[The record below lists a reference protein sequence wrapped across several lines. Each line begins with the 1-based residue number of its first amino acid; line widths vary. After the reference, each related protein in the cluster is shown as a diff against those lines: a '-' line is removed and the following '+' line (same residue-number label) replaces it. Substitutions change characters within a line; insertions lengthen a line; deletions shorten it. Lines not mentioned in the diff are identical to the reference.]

1 MKIASLPIRFST
13 NFEFDV
19 KWRETFIT
27 TVGLLTL
34 YIILNREAYSEAFL
48 VMTCIIVRQ
57 QTVKVNKEG
66 EMGRKLVVATGGT
79 SIKSI
84 MCVLK
89 YLIVKINIEVM

>member
-1 MKIASLPIRFST
+1 
-13 NFEFDV
+13 
-19 KWRETFIT
+19 
-27 TVGLLTL
+27 
-34 YIILNREAYSEAFL
+34 
-48 VMTCIIVRQ
+48 MTCIIVRQ

-89 YLIVKINIEVM
+89 YLIVKINIDVM

>member
-34 YIILNREAYSEAFL
+34 YIILNREVFRSFS
-48 VMTCIIVRQ
+48 VMICLIVRQ

-84 MCVLK
+84 VCTEIPNRK
-89 YLIVKINIEVM
+89 D

>member
-19 KWRETFIT
+19 KWRETSIT
-27 TVGLLTL
+27 TVGLLKL
-34 YIILNREAYSEAFL
+34 YIILNREAFRSFF

-89 YLIVKINIEVM
+89 YLIVKINIDVM